1 MTVKIN
7 EAGKMAL
14 NLAET
19 TIETAEKSVSFFE
32 ENLNTLNGDKK
43 IEEESGEE
51 KQGRK
56 IPADLSLY
64 LTRQEQKAFAKL
76 PAKKRKQFLKTAR
89 KRKEFF
95 YLQTETG
102 GSNPSKRESGV
113 SGKRGPANAAGASN
127 RSASAERN
135 KSDTSAASGISQR
148 WPNENMHSGYLGTRG
163 GVENSVKAAS
173 ESGAKTAADT
183 AGAAAT
189 AGASVGVQ
197 VAAETGKRAAESFKR
212 ALEERAAMTD
222 QKLGDARK
230 QIQEKKENSRENGS
244 LKGAV
249 TAVALTA
256 MLPLLA
262 AAQMAATAFFAV
274 IGMMVTAALTVIAA
288 LLPVIAVVVIIAAI
302 LTSSGGANGA
312 EDIVEVALTQEGNTD
327 GSPYWEYT
335 MGSTFV
341 DGNATPWCASF
352 VSWCANEC
360 GYIDD
365 GIFPKSGAVATYKR
379 FYSELGMYQDA
390 DGYVPKQGD
399 LIVFGYSHIGI
410 VQYVEDGRVITIE
423 GNTSDMVAARSY
435 SLDNPTIDGYCTPE
449 YPGGQETIIPEGMG
463 TQHTYMGWHTVT
475 SRTSLQYQL
484 REDSGENYDEEGFAR
499 IDGRYV
505 VACTTMFGEVGD
517 YVDFY
522 RENGEVIN
530 AVIGDIKNQ
539 DDLGCNQY
547 GHNDGRCV
555 VEYIVSRSWYPSHA
569 NPGTSG
575 CHPEW
580 DSRIVKAVN
589 LGRNYFD

>member
-32 ENLNTLNGDKK
+32 ENLNTLNGDKGA
-43 IEEESGEE
+43 EEENGEE

-76 PAKKRKQFLKTAR
+76 PAKKRKQFFQAAR

-102 GSNPSKRESGV
+102 DRNPGKGESGN
-113 SGKRGPANAAGASN
+113 SGKRGPAKAAGTSN

-135 KSDTSAASGISQR
+135 KSDASATPGTNQG
-148 WPNENMHSGYLGTRG
+148 WQNGNMHPGYPGAYGGTETG
-163 GVENSVKAAS
+163 IKAVS
-173 ESGAKTAADT
+173 DSGAKTVAGT

-189 AGASVGVQ
+189 AGVSVGVQ
-197 VAAETGKRAAESFKR
+197 AAAETGKRTAESFKR

-222 QKLGDARK
+222 QKLGEARK
-230 QIQEKKENSRENGS
+230 QIQDERESSRENGG

-249 TAVALTA
+249 TAVVLTA

-274 IGMMVTAALTVIAA
+274 IGLMVTAVMTVIAA
-288 LLPVIAVVVIIAAI
+288 LLPVIAVIVIIAVI
-302 LTSSGGANGA
+302 LTSSGGEDGA
-312 EDIVEVALTQEGNTD
+312 EQIVEVALTQEGNID

-341 DGNATPWCASF
+341 DGNVTPWCACF

-379 FYSELGMYQDA
+379 FYSEKGLYQDA
-390 DGYVPKQGD
+390 SGYVPQQGD
-399 LIVFGYSHIGI
+399 LIIFGYSHIGI

-449 YPGGQETIIPEGMG
+449 YPGGQAILIPEGMG

-505 VACTTMFGEVGD
+505 VACTTTFGEVGD

-530 AVIGDIKNQ
+530 AVIGDIKNM
-539 DDLGCNQY
+539 DDPGCNQY